1 MIIDTH
7 CHVDML
13 NSPDLYLAE
22 KEKDGDFTLGMTN
35 LPSHFVMGLPH
46 FNKLRKSRLAL
57 GFHPQLVHEHI
68 SEIDNW
74 KKLIP
79 MTSYIGE
86 VGLDFS
92 RDFITTKDRQLEY
105 FDYICQCLKGEK
117 KIISVH
123 SRKAERD
130 VLSILKRYNVK
141 NVIFHWYSGPVGLID
156 EIIGEGYYFSIN
168 EAMTLSENGRR
179 IISRIPLNK
188 ILTESDA
195 PYNKKGNIMAA
206 LNNLLIDESIVYENF
221 QCLLKTIK

>member
-35 LPSHFVMGLPH
+35 LPSHFVMDLPH

-206 LNNLLIDESIVYENF
+206 LNNLHIDESIVYENF